1 MMLLSLLMAQL
12 FVNAAGTAA
21 VVTIL
26 LTQLCIMLMLLLL
39 RLLGDYFKFDT
50 VRVVMVL
57 LILNLQQLLF

>member
-1 MMLLSLLMAQL
+1 MVYL
-12 FVNAAGTAA
+12 FINTVGTAA